1 MSGMDLEGRKIIV
14 TGAASGMGRAI
25 ATLFSGHG
33 AELLAI
39 DVNADGLNALELEN
53 TETMVVDM
61 TQPSQ
66 IDAAVERAV
75 ETMGG
80 LDGVVNAAGILRV
93 IPFEETTPEIYH
105 QVLSVNL
112 HGPYHLCYA
121 ALPHLKRAQ
130 AASIVNISSL
140 AGLIAPEGM
149 TAYAASKAGLLGLT
163 RVMAAELGPKIRVN
177 AIAPGVIN
185 TAMTQGMVQ
194 GSVAAVEEMGLN
206 NSMGRA
212 GTPEE
217 VAELALFLT
226 SSRSSFINGT
236 TTAIDGGSSWH

>member
-1 MSGMDLEGRKIIV
+1 MSGLDLEGRKIIV

-25 ATLFSGHG
+25 AQLFARHG
-33 AELLAI
+33 AQQLAI
-39 DVNADGLNALELEN
+39 DVNGNGLDALGLDN
-53 TETMVVDM
+53 TETMMVDM
-61 TQPSQ
+61 TQPDQ
-66 IDAAVERAV
+66 IDAAVQHAV
-75 ETMGG
+75 SVMGG

-93 IPFEETTPEIYH
+93 IPFEETTPDIYH

-112 HGPYHLCYA
+112 HGPYYLCRA
-121 ALPHLKRAQ
+121 ALPHLKRAE
-130 AASIVNISSL
+130 ASTIVNISSL

-206 NSMGRA
+206 NAMSRA
-212 GTPEE
+212 GKPEE

-236 TTAIDGGSSWH
+236 TTAIDGGTSWH

>member
-1 MSGMDLEGRKIIV
+1 MSGLDLEGRKIIV

-25 ATLFSGHG
+25 AQLFAKNG
-33 AELLAI
+33 AHQLLI
-39 DVNADGLNALELEN
+39 DVNAEGLDALGLEN
-53 TETMVVDM
+53 AETMVVDM
-61 TQPSQ
+61 TEPAQ

-75 ETMGG
+75 STMSG

-105 QVLSVNL
+105 QVLAVNL
-112 HGPYHLCYA
+112 HGPYHLCRA
-121 ALPHLKRAQ
+121 ALPHLKRERGAT
-130 AASIVNISSL
+130 IVNISSL

-163 RVMAAELGPKIRVN
+163 RVMAAELSARVRVN

-194 GSVAAVEEMGLN
+194 GSVAAVEEMGLK
-206 NSMGRA
+206 NSIGRA
-212 GTPEE
+212 GTPDE
-217 VAELALFLT
+217 VAELAMFLT
-226 SSRSSFINGT
+226 SGRSSFITGT

>member
-1 MSGMDLEGRKIIV
+1 MSGFDLEGRKIIV
-14 TGAASGMGRAI
+14 TGGASGMGKAI
-25 ATLFSGHG
+25 AQLFARHG
-33 AELLAI
+33 AQQLVI
-39 DVNADGLNALELEN
+39 DVNGDGLDALGLEN

-61 TQPSQ
+61 AQPAQ
-66 IDAAVERAV
+66 IDAAVERAIS
-75 ETMGG
+75 TMGG

-112 HGPYHLCYA
+112 HGPYHLCHA

-130 AASIVNISSL
+130 SATIVNISSL

>member
-1 MSGMDLEGRKIIV
+1 MSGLDLEGRKIIV

-25 ATLFSGHG
+25 ARLFAKHG
-33 AELLAI
+33 AQQLVI
-39 DVNADGLNALELEN
+39 DVNGEGLEALGLEN
-53 TETMVVDM
+53 AETMAVDM
-61 TQPSQ
+61 TEPEQ

-75 ETMGG
+75 SVMGG

-93 IPFEETTPEIYH
+93 IPFEETTPDIYH
-105 QVLSVNL
+105 QVLAVNL
-112 HGPYHLCYA
+112 HGPYHLCRA

-130 AASIVNISSL
+130 ASTIVNISSL

-206 NSMGRA
+206 NATGRA

-217 VAELALFLT
+217 VAELALFLS
-226 SSRSSFINGT
+226 SSRSSFITGT